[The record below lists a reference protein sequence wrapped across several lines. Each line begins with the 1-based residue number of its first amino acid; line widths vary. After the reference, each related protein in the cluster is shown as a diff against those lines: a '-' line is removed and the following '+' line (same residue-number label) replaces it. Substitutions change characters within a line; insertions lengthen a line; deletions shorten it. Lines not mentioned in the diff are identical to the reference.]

1 DSVHVRSPYGELV
14 RMDGSLAMKKDLHE
28 INFTKSSF
36 PGNDPLSPSTFV
48 AAEDFDQTSRFFA
61 GEAPIYRENFFIDFD
76 RDPLVYHMRSA
87 EGPQLTQASNGDI
100 YISGAAGQSGSWWR
114 LRNGQF
120 QQIVC
125 NALLADAD
133 FEDTDAIWFDADGD
147 GDEDLYV
154 VSGGSEYMEREPL
167 LADRLYLRQGDEL
180 VRGRQ
185 NLPRGNWAGSSVSS
199 LDIEGDGDLDLVVGS
214 HINSNGFGLPVP
226 TRLLENNGNGQFRD
240 ATRALAPSLG
250 SVGLVTRV
258 VSGDF
263 DGNGLTDVALAGEF
277 IPITLVYNE
286 GGRLSRVETLPNS
299 RGMYRGLAAAD
310 LDGDGR
316 TDLVAG
322 NLGLNSRFKASEERP
337 MHLYVNDFDQN
348 STVEQI
354 FAMTEADGQVYPMA
368 LRHIL
373 GAVMPSVKQRF
384 PSFADY
390 QTATIDA
397 VLTMEKTAALDDNTQ
412 ASTGAFDIL
421 QGNTVHYTA
430 TNFATGIWFNKSD
443 GWSWS
448 QLPWQA
454 QLSPVYAILIKDLN
468 GDGDSDLILGGN

>member
-1 DSVHVRSPYGELV
+1 GEEIDFEGFVDRMPSRKISNYAFANSGGLEFEDVTEAWGLARPTHSNGAAYGDLDGDGDLDMIVNNVNAPALLYRNQTRERSEGQSLSFELRLTGKNSRAVGSRITIYKGEDQIVYDHMPMKGFQSSMDYRAVIGIGDEEVDSVHVRSPYGELV

-263 DGNGLTDVALAGEF
+263 D
-277 IPITLVYNE
+277 
-286 GGRLSRVETLPNS
+286 
-299 RGMYRGLAAAD
+299 
-310 LDGDGR
+310 
-316 TDLVAG
+316 
-322 NLGLNSRFKASEERP
+322 
-337 MHLYVNDFDQN
+337 
-348 STVEQI
+348 
-354 FAMTEADGQVYPMA
+354 
-368 LRHIL
+368 
-373 GAVMPSVKQRF
+373 
-384 PSFADY
+384 
-390 QTATIDA
+390 
-397 VLTMEKTAALDDNTQ
+397 
-412 ASTGAFDIL
+412 
-421 QGNTVHYTA
+421 
-430 TNFATGIWFNKSD
+430 
-443 GWSWS
+443 
-448 QLPWQA
+448 
-454 QLSPVYAILIKDLN
+454 
-468 GDGDSDLILGGN
+468 